1 MRPAAAHPPARPGG
15 LEWAP
20 YEPTTLPGSGLRGMS
35 ESVAERTEK
44 ETARVEAFSDGVF
57 AIAVTLLVLEF
68 KVPHDAGRSLR
79 ELLLA
84 QWPSY
89 FAFVTSFATIG
100 IMWINHHRMFNYL
113 RRTDHGLL
121 ILNAVLLLGVTFVPY
136 PTAVVATYLGHEGQ
150 KTAAAFLAVTYIGI
164 AIAFNL
170 LWRYASSSR
179 RPRLLRVPPDDPGV
193 LAIRSAYRF
202 GPLYYVAT
210 LILAAWDGRASV
222 ALNLA
227 IAIYWAL
234 PPRRS
239 AAE

>member
-1 MRPAAAHPPARPGG
+1 
-15 LEWAP
+15 
-20 YEPTTLPGSGLRGMS
+20 MS
-35 ESVAERTEK
+35 QSVGERTEK

-68 KVPHDAGRSLR
+68 KVPHDSGRDLWKV
-79 ELLLA
+79 LLG

-113 RRTDHGLL
+113 RRTDHTLL
-121 ILNAVLLLGVTFVPY
+121 ILNALLLLGVTFVPY

-150 KTAAAFLAVTYIGI
+150 KTAAAFLAVTYVAL

-170 LWRYASSSR
+170 LWRYASSAR
-179 RPRLLRVPPDDPGV
+179 RPPHLLRVPHDDPGV
-193 LAIRSAYRF
+193 QAIRAAYKF

-210 LILAAWDGRASV
+210 LILAVWDARASV

-227 IAIYWAL
+227 LAIYWAL
-234 PPRRS
+234 PPRER